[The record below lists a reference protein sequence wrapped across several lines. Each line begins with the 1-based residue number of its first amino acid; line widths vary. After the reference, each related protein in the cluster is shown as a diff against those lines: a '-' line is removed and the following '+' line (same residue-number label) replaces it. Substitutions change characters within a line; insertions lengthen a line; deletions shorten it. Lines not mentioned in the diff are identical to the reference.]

1 MFLKIILII
10 NLYVLQNTEFIL
22 YENIV
27 FLLTEN
33 ITIFSNDALK
43 LWKESKNWNKPND
56 YENRKKVNS
65 MKTIHSIE
73 WHWKLFQCQNDN
85 IL

>member
-22 YENIV
+22 SENIE

-43 LWKESKNWNKPND
+43 LWKESENWNKPND

-73 WHWKLFQCQNDN
+73 WH
-85 IL
+85 